1 VHRRPANDG
10 LRDRLAS
17 RQLADL
23 SALPPFSL
31 SAQDLAESGRT
42 ASERTEREADAPWM
56 MYSPRNKP
64 YQVTPLGW
72 ISKRICGIPN
82 RGDGEY
88 RDMMNWLHDS
98 RVDCYSVQTTMS
110 VGTYLE
116 LVKPAHSA
124 RGALSGQRDTLKT
137 TTAKRIRD
145 RMVSD
150 LRRGAVLPPV
160 VIGAVVDED
169 TFRTY
174 PNENAEVPSDILPA
188 SIRAKLSII
197 DGMQRTAA
205 LSEAVQVDAAVLT
218 NGMRVEFWLT
228 RNVRTMIYRML
239 VLNTGQVPWT
249 LARQLSVVFSP
260 LLDELQDKV
269 PEINRM
275 FTPDKPGRRV
285 NPAEFSSDALV
296 ELYLGFSLRKTSV
309 DTKEALS
316 DEFSR
321 LDFVENLS
329 DVSFQG
335 QFYSTLSLLTKLDKR
350 FSRYDSGTNTK
361 FSKGRNVFDSQPARI
376 GFTVAV
382 AQYVLGRPGMDRT
395 HEERGDRMKAVEE
408 QAGRLIE
415 KLDEMDTEGVE
426 SFLKL
431 DVLAETLDRRVGQV
445 GRYERGVYFEGFQV
459 LIDEHFA
466 LANLEPCW
474 RAN

>member
-1 VHRRPANDG
+1 
-10 LRDRLAS
+10 
-17 RQLADL
+17 
-23 SALPPFSL
+23 
-31 SAQDLAESGRT
+31 
-42 ASERTEREADAPWM
+42 
-56 MYSPRNKP
+56 
-64 YQVTPLGW
+64 
-72 ISKRICGIPN
+72 
-82 RGDGEY
+82 
-88 RDMMNWLHDS
+88 MMNWLHDA
-98 RVDCYSVQTTMS
+98 RADCYSVQTTMS
-110 VGTYLE
+110 VGDYLD

-150 LRRGAVLPPV
+150 LRRGAILPPV
-160 VIGAVVDED
+160 VIGAVVDDE

-174 PNENAEVPSDILPA
+174 PNENAEASSDILPT

-205 LSEAVQVDAAVLT
+205 LSEAVQVDAAVLG
-218 NGMRVEFWLT
+218 NEMRVEFWLT
-228 RNVRTMIYRML
+228 QNVRTMIYRML

-260 LLDELQDKV
+260 LLDEVQDKV
-269 PEINRM
+269 PEINRV

-296 ELYLGFSLRKTSV
+296 ELYLGFSLRKTNI

-329 DVSFQG
+329 DSSFQS
-335 QFYSTLSLLTKLDKR
+335 QFYSTLSILTKLDKS
-350 FSRYDSGTNTK
+350 FSRYDSGTNAK

-382 AQYVLGRPGMDRT
+382 ALYVLGRPGMDRT
-395 HEERGDRMKAVEE
+395 HDERQDRMKTIEC
-408 QAGRLIE
+408 QAGELIE
-415 KLDEMDTEGVE
+415 KLDAMDAEGIE